1 MGEMGEMEEMK
12 EMGEFPVI
20 WNPKKRW
27 DEVMGYTCWADKEP
41 KLAEPTHRGSTVL
54 KGRKRGDQE
63 LTTWQPK
70 ITSADLLQHHVLPLL
85 NITLHL
91 YPLRGKICLYL
102 GPLRYLR

>member
-1 MGEMGEMEEMK
+1 MGEMEEME

-27 DEVMGYTCWADKEP
+27 DTVMGYTCWADKEP
-41 KLAEPTHRGSTVL
+41 KLAEPTHTVETSRPQ

-63 LTTWQPK
+63 LTAWQPK
-70 ITSADLLQHHVLPLL
+70 ITSADLLQHHVLPLS
-85 NITLHL
+85 NIALHL
-91 YPLRGKICLYL
+91 YPLRGEISLYS